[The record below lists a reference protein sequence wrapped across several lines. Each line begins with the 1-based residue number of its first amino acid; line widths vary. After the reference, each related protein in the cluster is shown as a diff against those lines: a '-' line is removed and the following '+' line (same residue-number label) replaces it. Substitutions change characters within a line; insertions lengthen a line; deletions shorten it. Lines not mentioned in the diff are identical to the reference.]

1 MSDCI
6 FLVADGAM
14 KATCQGFLGRKKYNF
29 SLNTREFTFEIISH
43 PQCDPGVYHTSHQ
56 ILAAYSRQCKHAV
69 VMLDKAWEGSKA
81 IAISASSIKSKVTI

>member
-14 KATCQGFLGRKKYNF
+14 KATCQGFLGRKKYNL

-43 PQCDPGVYHTSHQ
+43 PHCDPGVYHTSHQ